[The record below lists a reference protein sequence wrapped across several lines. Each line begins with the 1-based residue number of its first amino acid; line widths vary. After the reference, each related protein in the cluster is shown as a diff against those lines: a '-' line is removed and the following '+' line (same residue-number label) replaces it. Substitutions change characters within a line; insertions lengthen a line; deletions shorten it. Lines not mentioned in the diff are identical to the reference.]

1 MPADYLADYRL
12 LGLQPGCDLPTL
24 EKTWRRRLAE
34 LHPDRA
40 GPAGADALHSANV
53 AFRRLRA
60 FERQHG
66 RLPLTSAAAD
76 VGGALPPGFA
86 WTRQRLAGA
95 LALAC
100 IGVAAAAFGIL
111 YTNTK
116 STDPP
121 GARQLPLT
129 TAATEPPAP
138 APAAAGKAIAA
149 KPATARPAAIKPA
162 AVKPAATRPAATG
175 PVAARQLKLGDSR
188 ESVASL
194 LGAPPLR
201 KRDRWD
207 YGPSHVRF
215 ARGRVVDWYS
225 SPRQP
230 LPVAGARPATR

>member
-66 RLPLTSAAAD
+66 RLPLTSAVVDA
-76 VGGALPPGFA
+76 GGPPA
-86 WTRQRLAGA
+86 PRSSATRQRRAGA

-100 IGVAAAAFGIL
+100 LGVIVAAFGIL
-111 YTNTK
+111 YINIKRTE
-116 STDPP
+116 SPAAEAP
-121 GARQLPLT
+121 LPAV
-129 TAATEPPAP
+129 AATALPAPAPAP

-149 KPATARPAAIKPA
+149 KPASTRSTAIKPA
-162 AVKPAATRPAATG
+162 TSRP
-175 PVAARQLKLGDSR
+175 ARQLKLGDSR
-188 ESVASL
+188 DNVAAL

-201 KRDRWD
+201 NRDRWD

-230 LPVAGARPATR
+230 LPVTGERPATR